1 VVIMLII
8 FYTIISVCFFL
19 FVADRSKF
27 REYYSSL
34 LCITYLRFL
43 EQYLLV
49 YILKVWEYDHLPT
62 PFAKIIGVPFL
73 LDVTL
78 FPMLGYLII
87 HYSNR
92 SANKRMLY
100 YLIWGV
106 VLTFVEST
114 MVWTGLLEHQKS
126 WNFTA
131 TFLLAMATVV
141 IIHGQYRLFLK
152 TGWFPIDSKGRS

>member
-27 REYYSSL
+27 QEYYSSL

-43 EQYLLV
+43 EQYLFV
-49 YILKVWEYDHLPT
+49 YILKVWEYDHLPS
-62 PFAKIIGVPFL
+62 ALGKIIGVPII

-78 FPMLGYLII
+78 FPMLGYLMIY
-87 HYSNR
+87 YSNR
-92 SANKRMLY
+92 STNKRVIH

-106 VLTFVEST
+106 VLALVEYS
-114 MVWTGLLEHQKS
+114 MVWTEMLEHRKY
-126 WNFTA
+126 WNFA
-131 TFLLAMATVV
+131 ASFLLAMATVV
-141 IIHGQYRLFLK
+141 IIHGQYRVFLK
-152 TGWFPIDSKGRS
+152 TGWFPLKSNGGS